1 MMVLDECT
9 PYPCEYDYAKKSMDL
24 TVQWAKQAV
33 AYWQEHSCPHGTD
46 QALFGIVQG
55 STYDDLRQECV
66 KELTRLD
73 FPGYA
78 IGGLAVGET
87 SSERNRVTNI
97 CTGLLPSMKP
107 RYLMGVGLPE
117 DILDAIELGIDM
129 FDCVIPTRNARN
141 GTVFTSKGKVII
153 KSAKCK
159 SEKIPIDD
167 TCNCYTCKNFSRAY
181 IRHLFNSNEILG
193 LRLATLHNVHFY
205 MWLVIEARKQIMDD
219 SFVTWKVKMLERFRE
234 N

>member
-1 MMVLDECT
+1 M
-9 PYPCEYDYAKKSMDL
+9 
-24 TVQWAKQAV
+24 
-33 AYWQEHSCPHGTD
+33 
-46 QALFGIVQG
+46 QG